1 MTHSGAGALPPLGP
15 PPARPPLPPLV
26 APAPEPGRQAGADG
40 VDRAGRPRAGWLRD
54 PRRLVRGRAG
64 DPAWVRPAVLVLLLG
79 TALLYL
85 VGLSASGWA
94 NDFYSAAAQAGAS
107 SWKAFFYGASDA
119 AGSITVD
126 KPPLSIWAM
135 ALPVRIFGLSSW
147 SILVPQAL
155 MGVATVGVLY
165 ATVRRWFSPGAA
177 LLAGAVMALT
187 PVAVLMFRFNNPDA
201 LLVLLLTC
209 AAYAV
214 VRALEGASTRWLVL
228 AGALVGL
235 GFMTKMLQA
244 LVVLPP
250 FALAYGLAAPT
261 SAWRRVRQIAL
272 SGAAVVA
279 AGGLWVAIVE
289 LVPASARPYIGGS
302 QHNSI
307 LELIF
312 GYNGFGRLTG
322 NETGSVGGGGP
333 AGGPG
338 GGGMWGPTGWDRL
351 FNTQWGGGI
360 AWLLPAAL
368 ALAAVGLWL
377 TLRRP
382 RTDRQRAAFI
392 IWGGWLVVTAAV
404 FSFGKGIIHEY
415 YAVALAPAIGAL
427 VGMGAQL
434 LWTRRAAIAARAA
447 MAAITVGSAILAYVL
462 LGRSDWQPWLRPV
475 TLVAGIAGAALL
487 LAPRAMG
494 RRVSIAAA
502 TIALVALLAG
512 PAAYSVQTA
521 ATPHHGAIPTAGPDV
536 RGGGPGGMRLRGG
549 PGGFRGRFPAGGI
562 PGQGPGTFPG
572 QAPAGVPG
580 QGPAGG
586 RGGPGG
592 LLDGSTPPPELV
604 AALEQDASRYEWV
617 AAAVGSNSAAGYQL
631 ATQRSVMPIGGFNGS
646 DPSPTL
652 EQFQSYVA
660 QGKIHFFIGGGRG
673 FGRSMGGSD
682 VSSQISAWV
691 QANFTARTVGGVTL
705 YDLTAPV
712 TP

>member
-1 MTHSGAGALPPLGP
+1 
-15 PPARPPLPPLV
+15 
-26 APAPEPGRQAGADG
+26 
-40 VDRAGRPRAGWLRD
+40 
-54 PRRLVRGRAG
+54 
-64 DPAWVRPAVLVLLLG
+64 VRPALLVLLLG

-165 ATVRRWFSPGAA
+165 ATVRRWFSAGAA

-235 GFMTKMLQA
+235 GFMTKSLQA
-244 LVVLPP
+244 LIVLPA

-279 AGGLWVAIVE
+279 AGGIWVAIVE

-302 QHNSI
+302 QSNSV

-333 AGGPG
+333 AGAGR
-338 GGGMWGPTGWDRL
+338 WGPTGWDRL
-351 FNTQWGGGI
+351 FTAQWGGGI
-360 AWLLPAAL
+360 AWLLPAAV

-382 RTDRQRAAFI
+382 RADRERAAYI
-392 IWGGWLVVTAAV
+392 VWGGWLVVTAAV
-404 FSFGKGIIHEY
+404 FSFSQGIIHEY

-427 VGMGAQL
+427 VGMGGQL
-434 LWTRRAAIAARAA
+434 LWTRRDAIAARAV
-447 MAAITVGSAILAYVL
+447 MAAVTLGSAILAFVL

-521 ATPHHGAIPTAGPDV
+521 ATPHHGAIPTAGPDT
-536 RGGGPGGMRLRGG
+536 RGGGGGPGGMRG
-549 PGGFRGRFPAGGI
+549 PGGFRGRFPGGGA
-562 PGQGPGTFPG
+562 PGQGPGAFPG
-572 QAPAGVPG
+572 PGPAGGVPG

-586 RGGPGG
+586 IPGGQGPGG
-592 LLDGSTPPPELV
+592 LPGQGPAGGQGGLLGGSTPSPQLV

-652 EQFQSYVA
+652 QQFQRYVA
-660 QGKIHFFIGGGRG
+660 QGRIHFFIGGGGRG

-691 QANFTARTVGGVTL
+691 QQSFTAQTVGGVAL

-712 TP
+712 TS